1 MEIKCVRSIPGYLD
15 VFGSPAHLLQ
25 CVRSV
30 KRKFVLAC
38 SDENHDFEVLRIQ
51 CRQHL
56 RLYVFVVDQDVV
68 GSQFV
73 SFGIGAV

>member
-1 MEIKCVRSIPGYLD
+1 
-15 VFGSPAHLLQ
+15 

-56 RLYVFVVDQDVV
+56 GLYVFVVNQDVV
-68 GSQFV
+68 GSQVV
-73 SFGIGAV
+73 SFGIAAV

>member
-1 MEIKCVRSIPGYLD
+1 
-15 VFGSPAHLLQ
+15 
-25 CVRSV
+25 
-30 KRKFVLAC
+30 
-38 SDENHDFEVLRIQ
+38 VLRIQ